1 MPSKCAQPEGATRRG
16 LFQLLCAA
24 PVAVVAPAK
33 HLNEPCKSQDF
44 RVRMRVYNLAL
55 RHGELTLNEAVEIEK
70 QFARGAQS

>member
-16 LFQLLCAA
+16 LFQLLSAA
-24 PVAVVAPAK
+24 PVSLVAPVK
-33 HLNEPCKSQDF
+33 HPGEPCKGPDF